1 MVNPLSHLE
10 NLAEQLV
17 EGTLARVLRARLH
30 PIQVARYIARAM
42 EDGQIINPQGDIVVP
57 NEYRVALHP
66 DDLAAMTSYKDALET
81 ELVRYVSSLARQ
93 AGATMIGRPRV
104 FVASE
109 PSVPLK
115 QMRVQARLVSARS
128 GSLDLTHTQEMPAVA
143 KLAQRVPSFVLF
155 DGYRRMPIKEAIVT
169 IGRSLENDVI
179 LDDKRVSRQHAQL
192 RRRYEQYVL
201 YDLDS
206 TGGTTVNGIR
216 IREAVLKPDDV
227 IAFAGI
233 KVRFERADAVHAM
246 QDVELDPSMTRIL
259 PGRKGTG
266 G

>member
-1 MVNPLSHLE
+1 MANPLSQLE

-30 PIQVARYIARAM
+30 PIQVARHIARAM

-57 NEYRVALHP
+57 NEYQVALHP
-66 DDLAAMTSYKDALET
+66 DDLAAMTSYKEVLET
-81 ELVRYVSSLARQ
+81 ELVHYVSSLARQ

-104 FVASE
+104 FLSSSS
-109 PSVPLK
+109 SVPPK
-115 QMRVQARLVSARS
+115 QVRIQARLVSARS
-128 GSLDLTHTQEMPAVA
+128 NSLDLTHTQEMPAVA
-143 KLAQRVPSFVLF
+143 NLEQRIPSFVLF
-155 DGYRRMPIKEAIVT
+155 DGYRRMPISEAIVT

-179 LDDKRVSRQHAQL
+179 LDDKRVSRRHAQL

-216 IREAVLKPDDV
+216 IREAVLQPDDI

-233 KVRFERADAVHAM
+233 KVRFERADAVPFA
-246 QDVELDPSMTRIL
+246 QDVDLDPAATRIL
-259 PGRKGTG
+259 QNKRGTEG
-266 G
+266 